1 MSHPGGTLRRVSLP
15 VPVSLSPS
23 KVTAF
28 QDCPMAFKFSAID
41 RIPQPPR
48 PATTK
53 GTLVHRALELLMLRE
68 PSARTL
74 DAALAD
80 LDRGR
85 QELASHPDYLL
96 LDLTPDDAVLFHAEA
111 ETLVRRYFQLEDPA
125 TVRPIGLEVMV
136 SMPLGAAGPGGVP
149 VVLRGIIDRLELTT
163 SGELVITDYKTG
175 APPSES
181 YEHAKLA
188 GVHIYALLCERV
200 VGRRPVRVQL
210 FYLQKPEAIIAEPT
224 DQKVH
229 GVERRTRALWTAVE
243 RACHRDDFRP
253 RPGRL
258 CDYCAYRPYCPA
270 WGGDPALA
278 VELKEGLQ
286 RRLPV
291 TAA

>member
-1 MSHPGGTLRRVSLP
+1 VSLP
-15 VPVSLSPS
+15 LPVSLSPS

-53 GTLVHRALELLMLRE
+53 GTLVHRALELLMLRA
-68 PSARTL
+68 PADRTL
-74 DAALAD
+74 DAALGD
-80 LDRGR
+80 LAR
-85 QELASHPDYLL
+85 ASLEIASDPDYLL
-96 LDLTPDDAVLFHAEA
+96 LDLTPEEAEAFHADA

-136 SMPLGAAGPGGVP
+136 SMPLGTLGPGGLP
-149 VVLRGIIDRLELTT
+149 VTLRGIIDRLELDAD
-163 SGELVITDYKTG
+163 GELVITDYKTG
-175 APPSES
+175 ATPSE
-181 YEHAKLA
+181 YTEHGKLA

-210 FYLQKPEAIIAEPT
+210 FYLQQPVAIIAEPT
-224 DQKVH
+224 DQKVQ
-229 GVERRTRALWTAVE
+229 GVERRTRALWSAVE
-243 RACHRDDFRP
+243 RACQRDDFRP

-258 CDYCAYRPYCPA
+258 CDWCAYRPYCPA

-286 RRLPV
+286 RRLPLS
-291 TAA
+291 A